1 MSDLLEIRL
10 PAMPECW
17 ETCGACG
24 DEEVLVAEILVA
36 PGDRVQF
43 DDPIIALETDKTT
56 LDIPTPYS
64 GEVVDLHIKPGDAIE
79 VGTLIL
85 TLRRN

>member
-1 MSDLLEIRL
+1 MGELLEITL
-10 PAMPECW
+10 PAMPDCW

-24 DEEVLVAEILVA
+24 DEEVLIAEVLVA
-36 PGDRVQF
+36 PGDKVQF

-64 GEVVDLHIKPGDAIE
+64 GEVVDLHVTPGAAIE
-79 VGTLIL
+79 VGALIL
-85 TLRRN
+85 TLRRS